1 MKPFTATLLAT
12 ALAAAFSTGAMAQ
25 NNDGK
30 PDTATYNTMTQKAA
44 ADYKVAAAKCTGM
57 TGNERVLCVEEAK
70 VARARGDLDA
80 VGQYNNTAKAR
91 LAARTA
97 LAKAENALARAKCTM
112 MTGTEKDS
120 CMASAK
126 SAHTAALADVKADRD
141 IRVAGVAGVDSTG
154 LIANTATTDPKKARA
169 VDRCATI
176 GGSPDTGCLISS
188 KDRKEVMQDTRQA
201 GAVVANKTE
210 NLAERAVRNT
220 KEAAATIANKTENA
234 VERIAERTDRATDR
248 VAERTDN
255 AAERADRAT
264 DRIAERTERAVD
276 PINSKAELAA
286 ERAENRAERA
296 SERAE
301 NRTDVTDRIGNK
313 TEAVANRAGK
323 AISDAVIT
331 TKIKADLFKEPE
343 LSAMAIDV
351 DTDKGVV
358 MLSGFVASKADADK
372 AVRLAK
378 SVEGV
383 TQVKSNIKV
392 K

>member
-12 ALAAAFSTGAMAQ
+12 ALAAAFSTGALAHEV
-25 NNDGK
+25 DGK
-30 PDTATYNTMTQKAA
+30 PDTATYKTMTQKAA

-57 TGNERVLCVEEAK
+57 TGNERDLCVEEAK
-70 VARARGDLDA
+70 VARARVDLDA

-97 LAKAENALARAKCTM
+97 LAKAEHALARAKCTI
-112 MTGTEKDS
+112 MTGTEKAS
-120 CMASAK
+120 CMASAN

-141 IRVAGVAGVDSTG
+141 IRVAGTAAVDGTG

-234 VERIAERTDRATDR
+234 VERIAD
-248 VAERTDN
+248 RTDN

-264 DRIAERTERAVD
+264 DRMAERTERAVD
-276 PINSKAELAA
+276 PINSKAELTA

-313 TEAVANRAGK
+313 TEAVASRAGK
-323 AISDAVIT
+323 AVSDAVIT

-343 LSAMAIDV
+343 LSAMAINV

-358 MLSGFVASKADADK
+358 MLSGFVDSKADADK